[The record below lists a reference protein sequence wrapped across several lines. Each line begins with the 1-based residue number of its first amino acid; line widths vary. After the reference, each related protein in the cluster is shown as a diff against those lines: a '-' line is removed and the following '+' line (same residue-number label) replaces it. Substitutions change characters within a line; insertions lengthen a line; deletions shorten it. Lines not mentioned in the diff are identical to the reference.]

1 MPVPPNFRKVPPLRA
16 CLALASLMIASCVAR
31 RADAPTVGGYDAII
45 EGGRV
50 VDGTGDAWYYGD
62 VAIQGDRIARIAPPG
77 VLKNAAAKARIDA
90 TGMVVSPGF
99 IDIQSHSREAFLTG
113 DSRVVS
119 KITQGITTEIMGEG
133 WTNAPANENTLTP
146 VGAIDPGVAP
156 DSINRKFA
164 NPDGFNDWLEYMA
177 QRGVT
182 PNIGS
187 FIGATTLRVY
197 AKGGTQGPAN
207 PAELD
212 TMRAATVRAMK
223 NGAFGV
229 ATALI
234 YPPGN
239 FSNTDELIEI
249 AKAMSPF
256 GGVYISHMRSEG
268 DQFLEAIDE
277 LMRIGKEGGVPVEIY
292 HLKAGGVRN
301 WPKAKQAIAKIDS
314 ARASGLD
321 VQANMYPYIAGGTG
335 LAACTPPW
343 ASADD
348 KLLENLRDPGARAKI
363 VAEMN
368 STKTAWENLCN
379 LATPAGVM
387 TLGYEKPEQ
396 ATWEGKRVAEI
407 ATEMKKDWANTV
419 IDVLLAT
426 EGRVGMIVFMM
437 NEDNVELQLKQPWIK
452 FGTDAGGA
460 DPDSAK
466 QLVHPRS
473 YGTFPRILGHYVRD
487 RGVMS
492 LEEAVRKASSAVA
505 TRLSI
510 QDRGLLREGMSA
522 DVVVFDPA
530 TIADKATFTAPHQIS
545 VGVKHVFVN
554 GVQVVA
560 DGKHTGAKPGRI
572 VRGPGWTGRGL

>member
-1 MPVPPNFRKVPPLRA
+1 MPVPLTFRKVPLAAMASIALVTA
-16 CLALASLMIASCVAR
+16 CTVR
-31 RADAPTVGGYDAII
+31 RADAPMNDRFDVII

-50 VDGTGDAWYYGD
+50 VDGTGDAWFYGD

-77 VLKNAAAKARIDA
+77 VLRSAAAKSRINA
-90 TGMVVSPGF
+90 HGLVVSPGF
-99 IDIQSHSREAFLTG
+99 IDIQSHSRDAFLTG
-113 DSRVVS
+113 DSRVIS

-133 WTNAPANENTLTP
+133 WTNAPANDRTLSSLAT
-146 VGAIDPGVAP
+146 VDPGAAP
-156 DSINRKFA
+156 DSISRRFVG
-164 NPDGFNDWLEYMA
+164 PDGFNTWLDYMEK
-177 QRGVT
+177 RGVT

-197 AKGGTQGPAN
+197 AKGAAEGPATA
-207 PAELD
+207 AELD
-212 TMRAATVRAMK
+212 TMRAATERAMK

-229 ATALI
+229 ASALI

-239 FSNTDELIEI
+239 FSSTDELIAI
-249 AKAMSPF
+249 AKAMAPY
-256 GGVYISHMRSEG
+256 GGVYISHMRSEA

-301 WPKAKQAIAKIDS
+301 WPKARQAIAKIDS
-314 ARASGLD
+314 ARATGLD
-321 VQANMYPYIAGGTG
+321 VQANMYPYVAGGTG
-335 LAACTPPW
+335 LSACTPPW

-348 KLLENLRDPGARAKI
+348 KLLANLKDPATRARI
-363 VAEMN
+363 VAEMHAA
-368 STKTAWENLCN
+368 KTSWENLCS

-387 TLGYEKPEQ
+387 VVGFRKPEQ
-396 ATWEGKRVAEI
+396 KKWEGKRVSEI
-407 ATEMKKDWANTV
+407 AADLKKDWAEAV

-426 EGRVGMIVFMM
+426 DGQVGMIVFMM
-437 NEDNVELQLKQPWIK
+437 SEDNVELQLKQPWIK
-452 FGTDAGGA
+452 FGTDAGGVN
-460 DPDSAK
+460 PDSSR

-510 QDRGLLREGMSA
+510 QDRGLLREGLYA

-530 TIADKATFTAPHQIS
+530 TVADSATFTQPHRVS
-545 VGVKHVFVN
+545 VGIKDVFVN

-572 VRGPGWTGRGL
+572 VRGPGWTGRTP

>member
-1 MPVPPNFRKVPPLRA
+1 MSAQQKFRKVRRA
-16 CLALASLMIASCVAR
+16 FLATLSIVLTSCVAR
-31 RADAPTVGGYDAII
+31 RADAPSSGGYDAII

-50 VDGTGDAWYYGD
+50 VDGTGDAWFYGD
-62 VAIQGDRIARIAPPG
+62 VAIEGDRIARIAPPG
-77 VLKNAAAKARIDA
+77 VLKTATAKTRIDA
-90 TGMVVSPGF
+90 RGMVVSPGF
-99 IDIQSHSREAFLTG
+99 IDIQSHSRDSFMNG

-119 KITQGITTEIMGEG
+119 KITQGITTEIMGER
-133 WTNAPANENTLTP
+133 WTNAPANDKTLSSIA
-146 VGAIDPGVAP
+146 AIDPGIAP
-156 DSINRKFA
+156 DSINRRFTG
-164 NPDGFNDWLEYMA
+164 PDGFNDWLEYMG

-187 FIGATTLRVY
+187 FIGATSLRVY
-197 AKGGTQGPAN
+197 AKGAAQGAAN
-207 PAELD
+207 AAELD

-229 ATALI
+229 ASALI
-234 YPPGN
+234 YPPGS
-239 FSNTDELIEI
+239 FSNTEELIEI
-249 AKAMSPF
+249 AKAMSPY

-314 ARASGLD
+314 ARATGLD
-321 VQANMYPYIAGGTG
+321 VQANMYPYVAGGTR
-335 LAACTPPW
+335 LSACTPPW
-343 ASADD
+343 ASADN
-348 KLLENLRDPGARAKI
+348 KLLSNLKDAPTRAKI

-368 STKTAWENLCN
+368 STTTAWENLCN

-387 TLGYEKPEQ
+387 TLGYKKPEL
-396 ATWEGKRVAEI
+396 AKWEGKRISEI
-407 ATEMKKDWANTV
+407 AADMKKDWANAIV
-419 IDVLLAT
+419 DVLLAT
-426 EGRVGMIVFMM
+426 EGRVGMVVFMM
-437 NEDNVELQLKQPWIK
+437 NEENVELQLKQPWIK
-452 FGTDAGGA
+452 FGTDAGGV

-510 QDRGLLREGMSA
+510 QDRGLLREGLFA
-522 DVVVFDPA
+522 DIVVFDPA
-530 TIADKATFTAPHQIS
+530 TIADKATFTQPHQVS
-545 VGVKHVFVN
+545 VGVKDVFVN
-554 GVQVVA
+554 GVRVVA
-560 DGKHTGAKPGRI
+560 DGKHTGAKPGRV
-572 VRGPGWTGRGL
+572 VRGPGWTGRTP